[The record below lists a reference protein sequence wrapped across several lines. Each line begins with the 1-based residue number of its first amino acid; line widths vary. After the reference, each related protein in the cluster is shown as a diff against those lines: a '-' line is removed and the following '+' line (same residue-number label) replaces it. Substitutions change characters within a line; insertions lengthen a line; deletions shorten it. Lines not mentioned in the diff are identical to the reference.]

1 MANFGTFFVPLILTF
16 LFSSLVTA
24 NYYQNISP
32 THLYSREKLTHIRF
46 YFHEIITSPNPSL
59 IIIDPPKVMSN
70 SPLPFGT
77 LVVLENPLTIGPE
90 FDSKRVGKAQGF
102 YISATQKEGIE
113 LEIVMGM
120 TLAFMEGEFNGSTL
134 SVLGRNHIISDV
146 REMPIIGGTGAFR
159 FARGFVHARSVKVDY
174 IKGDATVE
182 YNVYVYHYSSRSSTQ
197 EGFNEGLQFMTDP
210 ILIIGFINI
219 LLMEKECDLV
229 LLWQMPL

>member
-1 MANFGTFFVPLILTF
+1 MANFETFFIPLILTF

-32 THLYSREKLTHIRF
+32 PYLLSREKLTHIRF

-70 SPLPFGT
+70 SPLPFGS

-90 FDSKRVGKAQGF
+90 LDTKQVGKAQGF
-102 YISATQKEGIE
+102 YLSATKREGVE

-120 TLAFMEGEFNGSTL
+120 TLAFMEGEFNSSTL
-134 SVLGRNHIISDV
+134 SVLGRNTIISEV
-146 REMPIIGGTGAFR
+146 REMPIIGGTGVFR
-159 FARGFVHARSVKVDY
+159 FARGFVQARSVQVDY

-182 YNVYVYHYSSRSSTQ
+182 YNVYVFHYSSSSPSK
-197 EGFNEGLQFMTDP
+197 EGFNEKVQFMTDP
-210 ILIIGFINI
+210 ILNKI
-219 LLMEKECDLV
+219 
-229 LLWQMPL
+229 